1 MFSGLFPG
9 RKTSIHQTATLL
21 EIDDST
27 CRDLL
32 DKIQQKLTNQS
43 KLRNSPKGKSSQNIP
58 IFQRNKS
65 IVLSPKKSQ
74 EIRIKELM
82 SEMKNSIHEDKYSD
96 FIKVPQLN
104 SHRSTSNNVP
114 ANKSMQLES
123 KRINISNFSDRY
135 HHDNNSE
142 SESDFGVSI
151 QREPSPI
158 LKVDNIPFSKKSI
171 QNLSKPSFHM
181 DESMKSISR
190 KKSELVEFQVKKTE
204 VDFCPKSVFEDSID
218 KVEEFNF
225 FRVLNERSGLRTP
238 AEEFEF
244 SQTIQ
249 VLNKELQYPRKK
261 ENTSSFFPEIR
272 KSTSEQISVLKK
284 MSESESE
291 KQNSLSQSLSAEE
304 ETPMAN
310 TDFEINRQVGEKE
323 KENGDELQGNV
334 FEEAKKESKEGFND
348 SKWEGEEESGCLLKM
363 ELDVPKGRV
372 LLRVYSNRGVLEQL
386 LEFARTHELSPSARN
401 YLLNTVLSVINEQS
415 I

>member
-21 EIDDST
+21 ETDDST
-27 CRDLL
+27 CRELL
-32 DKIQQKLTNQS
+32 EKIQQKLTKQT

-74 EIRIKELM
+74 EVRIKELM
-82 SEMKNSIHEDKYSD
+82 SEMQNSIHQDKYNHS
-96 FIKVPQLN
+96 IKLPQVN
-104 SHRSTSNNVP
+104 NHRSTSNNVP
-114 ANKSMQLES
+114 VNKSMQLES
-123 KRINISNFSDRY
+123 KKLNISNFSARY
-135 HHDNNSE
+135 HHENNSE

-151 QREPSPI
+151 EREPSPI
-158 LKVDNIPFSKKSI
+158 LKMDNIPFSKKSI
-171 QNLSKPSFHM
+171 QNLSKPSFHI
-181 DESMKSISR
+181 DESMNSISE
-190 KKSELVEFQVKKTE
+190 KKSELVEFPVKKVE
-204 VDFCPKSVFEDSID
+204 ADFCPKSVFEDSID

-225 FRVLNERSGLRTP
+225 FRVMNERSGLRTP

-249 VLNKELQYPRKK
+249 VLNKELQYPGKK
-261 ENTSSFFPEIR
+261 ENTSLFFPEIR

-284 MSESESE
+284 MSESKSE
-291 KQNSLSQSLSAEE
+291 KQNSLSQSFSAEE

-310 TDFEINRQVGEKE
+310 TSFEINRQIGEKE
-323 KENGDELQGNV
+323 SGNDLQGNV
-334 FEEAKKESKEGFND
+334 FEEVKKESKEGFNE
-348 SKWEGEEESGCLLKM
+348 SRWEGEEEESGCLLKM